1 MRLLMDLSARIIEK
15 EKKQKEEIIKPTPL
29 NSTRST
35 NPLIQT
41 IIEKE
46 RTSKSYFY
54 FQSTLDNWDLKDL
67 ETKEKTEPV
76 S

>member
-1 MRLLMDLSARIIEK
+1 MDLSARIIEK

-35 NPLIQT
+35 NPLIKT

-54 FQSTLDNWDLKDL
+54 FQSTLDN
-67 ETKEKTEPV
+67 
-76 S
+76 